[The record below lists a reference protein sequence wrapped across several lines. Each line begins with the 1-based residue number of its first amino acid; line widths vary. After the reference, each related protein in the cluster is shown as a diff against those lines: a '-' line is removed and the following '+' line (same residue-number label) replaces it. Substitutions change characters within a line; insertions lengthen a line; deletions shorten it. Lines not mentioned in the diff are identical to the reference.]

1 MSGIPAPVPVH
12 PTPVPSGTAKVAPPP
27 RVEIIALTGDD
38 TLLEQIG
45 LALDGESTIRPV
57 ESEQA
62 AREFIRPLRPCVVL
76 LDARGR
82 PDLCATVNGLQSPD
96 GTCIVI
102 VLTPTEESASV
113 SRAIRGS
120 ATFAILPIPVETGQ
134 ATAILE
140 GASAE
145 ALARY
150 TLAAPAS
157 VLASAPTVAASTTAA
172 VASSASADAWRH
184 SDVVETALA
193 KVTATGSRGGRRRH
207 TWTALLAGAALVVV
221 TLAWMAL
228 QTRAPEDVPASG
240 NAAVLPAREVTQ
252 QRTQPAITDAAA
264 AAVPAGSSDELLDRA
279 RIALAAR
286 HYTEP
291 EGDNALA
298 YFRAVLAQDSTND
311 EAREGLQRIGAVL
324 DERLRTE
331 LGERRFSDAAGTL
344 SQLKL
349 VRPNDPALIPLDAKL
364 AEAQIAAAL
373 EAGQVDRAQQL
384 LQQGSQLGTL
394 TASRAAHWRE
404 AIGRRQT
411 DARAQVL
418 AQLVTRRI
426 REGSLVDPA
435 NDSAKT
441 YLAQLRRVA
450 SDPQRLA
457 ETATAELR
465 QAYLLKIRD
474 AAAQSR
480 PDEVERWVGHARELG
495 VSPPALA
502 AAMRAAP
509 AIAAPPPAIAT
520 SAQLARLVQD
530 RIRDGRLLEPA
541 QDSAVAYLN
550 ALRAEDPSGN
560 AAVVSSRAVS
570 DALLDGGRK
579 ALLDRN
585 LEVAQTNA
593 VAARRLGLNL
603 ADVDTLE
610 RAIAAARATPVS
622 KQVSPLEIQR
632 TRYVPP
638 EYPPG
643 ALQKGLQGS
652 VRVRITVAADG
663 KVKSAAVVN
672 SSPAAV
678 FDQAALAAVRRWRFK
693 PLSVNDPGI
702 EATVMTEILFR
713 PEQVKQP

>member
-1 MSGIPAPVPVH
+1 MSGIPAPAPVH
-12 PTPVPSGTAKVAPPP
+12 PTPVPPGTAKVAPLP

-57 ESEQA
+57 ESDQA
-62 AREFIRPLRPCVVL
+62 AREFIRPLHPCVVL

-157 VLASAPTVAASTTAA
+157 VRASAQTVAASTTVA
-172 VASSASADAWRH
+172 VASSSLASGWRSSDA
-184 SDVVETALA
+184 VETALA
-193 KVTATGSRGGRRRH
+193 KETATGSRGGGRRH
-207 TWTALLAGAALVVV
+207 AWTALLAGVALVVV
-221 TLAWMAL
+221 TLTWMAL
-228 QTRAPEDVPASG
+228 QTRTPEEVPASG
-240 NAAVLPAREVTQ
+240 NVAVLPAREVAQ
-252 QRTQPAITDAAA
+252 QRTQPSMNDA
-264 AAVPAGSSDELLDRA
+264 AAVPAGSSDELLDKA

-311 EAREGLQRIGAVL
+311 EAREGLLRIGAVL

-364 AEAQIAAAL
+364 TEAQIAAAL
-373 EAGQVDRAQQL
+373 EAGNVDRAQQL

-394 TASRAAHWRE
+394 TASSAAHWRE

-411 DARAQVL
+411 DARTRGL

-457 ETATAELR
+457 EAATAELR

-495 VSPPALA
+495 VSPAALA

-509 AIAAPPPAIAT
+509 AIAAPPPDISP
-520 SAQLARLVQD
+520 SAQLAGLVQD

-560 AAVVSSRAVS
+560 AAVASSRAVS
-570 DALLDGGRK
+570 EALLDGGRK

-585 LEVAQTNA
+585 LDLAQTNA

-610 RAIAAARATPVS
+610 RAIATARATPVS

-643 ALQKGLQGS
+643 ALQKGLQGN

-678 FDQAALAAVRRWRFK
+678 FDQAALEAVRRWRFK
-693 PLSVNDPGI
+693 PLAVNDPGI